1 MCLSHVGLS
10 GPRADTL
17 FVESLRD
24 MNKILSHPNDPREI
38 SFLSSDYPLA
48 LRDLESPPSIL
59 SVEGEIDFD
68 SRPVLGVVGT
78 RDSSVMAESW
88 LRRYLPTLCH
98 HALIVSGG
106 ARGIDELAHHIAIH
120 EKRATVVVLPSALDC
135 PYPPDWSYRKQDVIK
150 TGGAFI
156 SEYASGTSVRRWHFE
171 KRNRIIAALSDV
183 VLVVEARRRSGSAI
197 TARHAGGMGRVV
209 ATLPWFPTDPRGELC
224 NDLLFNGGATLVR
237 NSEDLATLLRT
248 EVHARML
255 RMQRR
260 TSPRET
266 APDLAVPDSF

>member
-1 MCLSHVGLS
+1 
-10 GPRADTL
+10 
-17 FVESLRD
+17 
-24 MNKILSHPNDPREI
+24 MNEKLAPSALGHREI
-38 SFLSSDYPLA
+38 SFLSSDYPMA
-48 LRDLESPPSIL
+48 LRDLEAPPPVL
-59 SVEGEIDFD
+59 SVEGSIDFE

-88 LRRYLPTLCH
+88 LRRYLPSLCH

-106 ARGIDELAHHIAIH
+106 ARGIDEQAHQIAIS
-120 EKRATVVVLPSALDC
+120 ENCPTVVVLPSSLDC
-135 PYPPDWSYRKQDVIK
+135 PYPPDWSFRKESVLK
-150 TGGAFI
+150 SGGALI
-156 SEYASGTSVRRWHFE
+156 SEYSRGTSVRRWHFE

-237 NSEDLATLLRT
+237 NSEDIAALLQT
-248 EVHARML
+248 EVQARML
-255 RMQRR
+255 RMLRG
-260 TSPRET
+260 S
-266 APDLAVPDSF
+266 AVPNSL